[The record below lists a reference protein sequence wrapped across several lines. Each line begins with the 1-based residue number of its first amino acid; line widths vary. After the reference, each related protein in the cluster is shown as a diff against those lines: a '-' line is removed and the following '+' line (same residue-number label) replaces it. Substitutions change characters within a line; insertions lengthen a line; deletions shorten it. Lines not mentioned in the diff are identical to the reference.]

1 MLQSTM
7 GLTSIKSW
15 YNAEILMVAWG
26 GVKTRDAEKRLNS
39 NGITLC
45 HKMPKCVSILTF
57 CVCVLGL
64 GNRDNLSPYM
74 TMSSLY
80 THISDIVH
88 TFAHSVRW
96 LFTLLTVSFDAQMF
110 LNFDDL
116 SFEVQIIYLF
126 SFVMCP
132 SGVISNRSSLSPKSW
147 SFAPGFS
154 PKNFIVV
161 LALRSLTRCELIF
174 AYGVR

>member
-1 MLQSTM
+1 ML
-7 GLTSIKSW
+7 
-15 YNAEILMVAWG
+15 
-26 GVKTRDAEKRLNS
+26 
-39 NGITLC
+39 
-45 HKMPKCVSILTF
+45 
-57 CVCVLGL
+57 
-64 GNRDNLSPYM
+64 LSCR
-74 TMSSLY
+74 SSLY

-154 PKNFIVV
+154 PKNFIVLFTFLCPLVHFFFGVCFLPCCAACSILVPQPRIKLVPPAVEISLNYWVAREV
-161 LALRSLTRCELIF
+161 LLANFWAFKIYF
-174 AYGVR
+174 Q